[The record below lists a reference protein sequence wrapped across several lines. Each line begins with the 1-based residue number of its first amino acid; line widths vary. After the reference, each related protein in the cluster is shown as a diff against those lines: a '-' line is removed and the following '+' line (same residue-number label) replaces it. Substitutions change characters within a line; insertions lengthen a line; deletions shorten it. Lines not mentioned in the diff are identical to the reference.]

1 MNAEP
6 NVTDRALAQTDEAI
20 AVASSAIADLWT
32 MTAQRNELLAALK
45 QILSMIVVDNYTRAD
60 IRAVVDYAEAVV
72 AKAEGR
78 Q

>member
-45 QILSMIVVDNYTRAD
+45 HAQALVQTLNPPMAGP
-60 IRAVVDYAEAVV
+60 ALAMYAAAI

>member
-45 QILSMIVVDNYTRAD
+45 MVCDSGVALADPIERAMLAA
-60 IRAVVDYAEAVV
+60 I